1 MTESKKNES
10 QNEKHSLY
18 KFNYLLSTISNWI
31 SLSCTHRY
39 AS

>member
-1 MTESKKNES
+1 MKVKMKNT
-10 QNEKHSLY
+10 LY

-31 SLSCTHRY
+31 SLSCTHRH